1 MPLPSDTSINL
12 KKLKHMLPDCFEDA
26 YMDSNGTLKGYK
38 YMSSDE
44 LTYWN
49 WKAKRSWDNYIRAS
63 QSKAQRY
70 EDNLLR
76 ELDDESVMSIGER
89 S

>member
-1 MPLPSDTSINL
+1 MMRDSNIDL
-12 KKLKHMLPDCFEDA
+12 KKLKHMLPEQFKDA
-26 YMDSNGTLKGYK
+26 YMDSDGILKGYRN
-38 YMSSDE
+38 MSSDE

-49 WKAKRSWDNYIRAS
+49 WKAKRSWDVYIRTS
-63 QSKAQRY
+63 QFKAQRY

-76 ELDDESVMSIGER
+76 ELYDESVVSIGER